1 MSQEQ
6 AHAVPAAG
14 QPWMSSSNHQGAA
27 VVTPQ
32 QQSSQQ
38 PSSTPFPDSVS
49 ALFFVINYLQHH

>member
-49 ALFFVINYLQHH
+49 ALFL